1 MLFSILL
8 AFSYVC
14 VPNGSSLYSLPSSQG
29 WTLVELLAVLA
40 IFLLVGSLLMPNW
53 SQALAQAQ
61 LEQQQQAWFLQL
73 TQARASAQINKHWV
87 TVCGWSG
94 AENCHP
100 RDTSPKQLISFVDK
114 NKDGLWQENE
124 RVLHRQTLHKAV
136 KITFNRGNFARF
148 TPWGTSGQ
156 SGTWTLCWQDLSAG
170 QAIVLSSS
178 GNLRRRTEVCHGKD

>member
-1 MLFSILL
+1 MLFSIFIAL
-8 AFSYVC
+8 SYTRATNR
-14 VPNGSSLYSLPSSQG
+14 PLPYSLTLPQG

-40 IFLLVGSLLMPNW
+40 VFLLVGSLLMPNW
-53 SQALAQAQ
+53 SQTLAQAQ
-61 LEQQQQAWFLQL
+61 LEQQQQAWLLQL

-100 RDTSPKQLISFVDK
+100 SDASSKQLISFVDK
-114 NKDGLWQENE
+114 NKDGLWQDDE
-124 RVLHRQTLHKAV
+124 RLLHRQTLHNAV

-156 SGTWTLCWQDLSAG
+156 PGTWSLCWQDLSAG

-178 GNLRRRTEVCHGKD
+178 GNLRRRTEVCHVKS

>member
-1 MLFSILL
+1 MLFSVSFAL
-8 AFSYVC
+8 SYLC
-14 VPNGSSLYSLPSSQG
+14 VSYWPSPYSYPSSQG

-40 IFLLVGSLLMPNW
+40 LFLLVGGILMPNW
-53 SQALAQAQ
+53 SQALAKAQ
-61 LEQQQQAWFLQL
+61 LEQQQQALLLQL
-73 TQARASAQINKHWV
+73 TQARASAQTNKHWV

-100 RDTSPKQLISFVDK
+100 SDASSKQLISFVDK
-114 NKDGLWQENE
+114 NKDGVWQDDE
-124 RVLHRQTLHKAV
+124 RLLHRQTLHNAV

-156 SGTWTLCWQDLSAG
+156 PGTWSLCWQDLSAG

-178 GNLRRRTEVCHGKD
+178 GNLRRRAEVCHVKS